1 MVDVTLM
8 RMRLS
13 KAGFQRER
21 THVRPAPADMNCRSR
36 DAGDISEMRFG
47 ALSPPGLFAV
57 QQPAA
62 EYANQRCDDEKIE
75 QREIF
80 KNRRHGLFPPLQIIT

>member
-1 MVDVTLM
+1 M

-36 DAGDISEMRFG
+36 DAGDISECASAPYR
-47 ALSPPGLFAV
+47 LQVVSPSSSP
-57 QQPAA
+57 QQNMPISAA
-62 EYANQRCDDEKIE
+62 TMKKSNSVKYSKIADMACSSYFLRCKS
-75 QREIF
+75 
-80 KNRRHGLFPPLQIIT
+80 

>member
-36 DAGDISEMRFG
+36 DAGDISECASAPYR
-47 ALSPPGLFAV
+47 LQVVSPSSSP
-57 QQPAA
+57 QQNMPISAA
-62 EYANQRCDDEKIE
+62 TMKKSNSVKYSKIADMACSS
-75 QREIF
+75 
-80 KNRRHGLFPPLQIIT
+80 